1 MARLRTK
8 QKNIKTKATPR
19 KLLSKT
25 TGILDNAHLTKYQ
38 RETGRHVGTETD
50 DVKDLII
57 NKLFRDLNSIFE
69 AIGLKG

>member
-8 QKNIKTKATPR
+8 QKNITTNATR
-19 KLLSKT
+19 RELFSKT

-38 RETGRHVGTETD
+38 KETGDHVGMETD

-57 NKLFRDLNSIFE
+57 NKLFGDLNSIF
-69 AIGLKG
+69 